1 MDQCPPHPSCCAVC
15 CSHHE
20 RPAGSLPSK
29 LCAVQVIAATN
40 IAETSV
46 TLEGVV
52 FVIDCCFSKQRVYNP
67 ITGLESLLVA
77 PISKASA
84 AQRAGGAA
92 AGAAVNRQ
100 DGIACICNTVM
111 PAQGGTTCATPQ
123 TCSAWQEHWVNLA
136 CGQFLEPMQEKPAD
150 KLHPHLKAAGQLV
163 RPYG

>member
-1 MDQCPPHPSCCAVC
+1 MHQCPPHPLCCAFC

-20 RPAGSLPSK
+20 LPLWVLPSK

-84 AQRAGGAA
+84 AQRAGGAV
-92 AGAAVNRQ
+92 AGGFALNMQYMA
-100 DGIACICNTVM
+100 
-111 PAQGGTTCATPQ
+111 GT
-123 TCSAWQEHWVNLA
+123 L
-136 CGQFLEPMQEKPAD
+136 GYR
-150 KLHPHLKAAGQLV
+150 
-163 RPYG
+163 RPVVSVLR

>member
-1 MDQCPPHPSCCAVC
+1 M
-15 CSHHE
+15 
-20 RPAGSLPSK
+20 LPSQ

-92 AGAAVNRQ
+92 DCAGLHLRHSDALAR
-100 DGIACICNTVM
+100 
-111 PAQGGTTCATPQ
+111 PAQHVLLLDHAVHGRDTG
-123 TCSAWQEHWVNLA
+123 SLSA
-136 CGQFLEPMQEKPAD
+136 CGLRLRLMQDQPVGT
-150 KLHPHLKAAGQLV
+150 LHQHMSAACEDLRGLAGDEAV
-163 RPYG
+163 RVNVTTDHAAL